1 MSFVNAYKRI
11 KRSIVAFT
19 QKHERLPDKN
29 AKPPEFP
36 TIIGT
41 GFVIREDG
49 IIVTNKHVVEAFTDV
64 PLPPD
69 VHQDNYPV
77 HAMIFKETEVGISYT
92 PVEILNIGT
101 IRGFPPEVYYG
112 PKEGPDL
119 AFVQAKVRGLSPVE
133 LEDGIVLEEGLE
145 VGTSGFPMGTVA
157 LTAPGWL
164 HQVTPTLQK
173 GIISSILPFP
183 CKCPHG
189 FTINVM
195 VQGGASG
202 SPVFQWE
209 SGKVLGILY
218 ASLKDLC
225 YFAINNNHYSVPLLS
240 TNISYVV
247 PSYYISKILKSNDLK
262 DLKLPSD
269 TKSLDEMI
277 AVS

>member
-1 MSFVNAYKRI
+1 MLFKNAYKRI

-41 GFVIREDG
+41 GFVVREDG
-49 IIVTNKHVVEAFTDV
+49 IIVTNQHVVKAFTAV
-64 PLPPD
+64 PRPPD
-69 VHQDNYPV
+69 VPQDNYPV
-77 HAMIFKETEVGISYT
+77 HAMIFKETEDGISYT

-101 IRGFPPEVYYG
+101 IRGSPPEVYYG

-218 ASLKDLC
+218 AGLKDSC
-225 YFAINNNHYSVPLLS
+225 YFSINNNYYSAPMLP
-240 TNISYVV
+240 TNISYVI
-247 PSYYISKILKSNDLK
+247 PSYYITKILKSNDLK
-262 DLKLPSD
+262 ELKR
-269 TKSLDEMI
+269 K
-277 AVS
+277 V